1 MARIGLS
8 KPYIAT
14 YVNNSG
20 TVTYSART
28 VLGKYTNIDVSL
40 DSSDENILYADNGP
54 AESDSQFSGGTVT
67 ITTDDLRAAA
77 FKTAL
82 GLVEEAIAATMATTT
97 PTPKWMVFN
106 DSQAAPYFA
115 LGGIIKKKVDGAYKW
130 QAFILEKIKFRN
142 PDLSVATQ
150 GETIE
155 WQTPELEA
163 TILRSDASG
172 HPWYRMSTELD
183 SEEDAIA
190 AIEAYLAVTGG

>member
-1 MARIGLS
+1 MAIIGLS

-14 YVNNSG
+14 YVNNNG
-20 TVTYSART
+20 TVTYSARI
-28 VLGKYTNIDVSL
+28 VLGKYTNLDLSL
-40 DSSDENILYADNGP
+40 DSADENILYADNGP

-67 ITTDDLRAAA
+67 VTTDDLLAAA

-82 GLVEEAIAATMATTT
+82 GLTESAIATTVATTT
-97 PTPKWMVFN
+97 PTPKWLVFD
-106 DSQAAPYFA
+106 DSQNAPYFA
-115 LGGIIKKKVDGAYKW
+115 LGGIIKKKVNGAYKW
-130 QAFILEKIKFRN
+130 VCFVLEKIKFRN

-172 HPWYRMSTELD
+172 HPWFRMSTELD

-190 AIEAYLAVTGG
+190 VLEDYMTVTT

>member
-1 MARIGLS
+1 MSAFVIFGVLAALVLMEYLSVGARAEKLLFRC
-8 KPYIAT
+8 T
-14 YVNNSG
+14 
-20 TVTYSART
+20 
-28 VLGKYTNIDVSL
+28 
-40 DSSDENILYADNGP
+40 ADRELTEP
-54 AESDSQFSGGTVT
+54 GGTVT
-67 ITTDDLRAAA
+67 VTTDDLRAEA

-82 GLVEEAIAATMATTT
+82 GLVEESIAATVATTS
-97 PTPKWMVFN
+97 PAPKWMVFN

-172 HPWYRMSTELD
+172 HPWYRLSTELD

>member
-8 KPYIAT
+8 KPYIAI
-14 YVNNSG
+14 YVNTAG

-28 VLGKYTNIDVSL
+28 VLGKYTNIDMSL
-40 DSSDENILYADNGP
+40 DSADENILYADNGP

-67 ITTDDLRAAA
+67 VTTDDLRAEA

-82 GLVEEAIAATMATTT
+82 GLVEESISGVTTGS
-97 PTPKWMVFN
+97 PKWMVFN

-150 GETIE
+150 GESIE

-190 AIEAYLAVTGG
+190 AIEGYLVVAGG

>member
-14 YVNNSG
+14 YVNTAG

-28 VLGKYTNIDVSL
+28 VLGKFTNIDMSL
-40 DSSDENILYADNGP
+40 DSADENILYADNGP

-67 ITTDDLRAAA
+67 VTTDDLRADA
-77 FKTAL
+77 FKIAL
-82 GLVEEAIAATMATTT
+82 GLVEESISGVTAG
-97 PTPKWMVFN
+97 TPKWLVFN
-106 DSQAAPYFA
+106 DSQNAPYFA
-115 LGGIIKKKVDGAYKW
+115 LAGIIKKKVDGAYKW
-130 QAFILEKIKFRN
+130 QAFVLEKIKFRN

-172 HPWYRMSTELD
+172 HPWYRLSTELD
-183 SEEDAIA
+183 SEEDAAA

>member
-14 YVNNSG
+14 YVNNNG

-28 VLGKYTNIDVSL
+28 MLGKFTNIDVSL
-40 DSSDENILYADNGP
+40 DSADENVLFADNGP
-54 AESDSQFSGGTVT
+54 AETDSQFSGGTVT
-67 ITTDDLRAAA
+67 VTTDDLRAEA

-82 GLVEEAIAATMATTT
+82 GLVEEAISGVTTGS
-97 PTPKWMVFN
+97 PKWMVFN
-106 DSQAAPYFA
+106 DSQNAPYFA
-115 LGGIIKKKVDGAYKW
+115 LAGIIKQKVDGAYKW
-130 QAFILEKIKFRN
+130 QAFLLEKIKFRN
-142 PDLSVATQ
+142 PGLSVATQ

-172 HPWYRMSTELD
+172 HPWFRLSTELD
-183 SEEDAIA
+183 SEEDAVA
-190 AIEAYLAVTGG
+190 AIESYLVVTT

>member
-1 MARIGLS
+1 MALIGLS

-14 YVNNSG
+14 YVNNNG

-28 VLGKYTNIDVSL
+28 VLGKYTNLDLSL
-40 DSSDENILYADNGP
+40 DSADENILYADNGP

-67 ITTDDLRAAA
+67 VTTDDLLAAA

-82 GLVEEAIAATMATTT
+82 GLTEQSISTTVT
-97 PTPKWMVFN
+97 TATPKWLVFD
-106 DSQAAPYFA
+106 DSQNAPYFA
-115 LGGIIKKKVDGAYKW
+115 LGGIIKKKVNGAYKW
-130 QAFILEKIKFRN
+130 VCFVLEKIKFRN
-142 PDLSVATQ
+142 PDLSVSTQ

-172 HPWYRMSTELD
+172 HPWFRMSSELD

-190 AIEAYLAVTGG
+190 ILEDYMTVTT

>member
-1 MARIGLS
+1 MALIGLS

-14 YVNNSG
+14 YVNNNG

-28 VLGKYTNIDVSL
+28 VLGKYTNLDLSL
-40 DSSDENILYADNGP
+40 NSADENVLYADNGP

-67 ITTDDLRAAA
+67 VTTDDLLAAA

-82 GLVEEAIAATMATTT
+82 GLTESAIATTVVTTT
-97 PTPKWMVFN
+97 PTPKWMVFD
-106 DSQAAPYFA
+106 DSQNAPYFA
-115 LGGIIKKKVDGAYKW
+115 LGGVIKKKVNGAYKW
-130 QAFILEKIKFRN
+130 VCFVLEKIKFRN

-172 HPWYRMSTELD
+172 HPWFRMSSELD

-190 AIEAYLAVTGG
+190 ILEDYMTVTT